1 MYLEDMRLPGRQ
13 EDDTGFHLSLVMAGA
28 VSAGAYTAGVLDFL
42 IEALD
47 ALETARAEG
56 DPMLPQDHR
65 ITVDAVLGASA
76 GGISG
81 ALLAS
86 VVRGPVKG
94 VAGARYDP
102 QAEHSVL
109 YRSWVE
115 EVDIAGMLRDD
126 DLTDG
131 KPLVSL
137 LNTLGEHSI
146 DGIRDRAVDI
156 RKTRTD
162 FPAWLRDPLPI
173 YLSTTNL
180 RGVPY
185 NLSFI
190 GEAGT
195 LHAVTAHKDYARFA
209 FGTQDPGW
217 VGHGFLDFNTD
228 GSSPAFRTLAD
239 AAMGTAAF
247 PFALRPRRITTDRDL
262 YNQMHWP
269 VPLDKPVDGKCMSS
283 VKIRPDFP
291 GSPAGG
297 DFAYWTVDGGTINN
311 EPIEIGRRLIADES
325 GRNERDPVKST
336 RKLIMVDPFP
346 NVHEEGEPKD
356 GEPTIGFVLG
366 ALMSALKQQAR
377 FKPEDLAVLRNGT
390 PSRYVIA
397 PARYELDAAGNERP
411 AKYAVAG
418 GALGAFGGFL
428 DIGFRH
434 HDYILG
440 RINTQRFLASWFTVP
455 VEHRLIAGRWSDEQI
470 DYWKIARDDG
480 SHVVPIIPLVGG
492 MNRRDLFGL
501 DLGLRPF
508 TPPWPSGFADKLP
521 ELKGRM
527 KKRIG
532 KVLCRLIDENL
543 DNSLQ
548 RVAAKA
554 AVGLLNGAITGK
566 AIAKIE
572 AELQDAD
579 LL

>member
-1 MYLEDMRLPGRQ
+1 MYLQDMSLPGRQ

-47 ALETARAEG
+47 AMEAARTEG

-65 ITVDAVLGASA
+65 VTVDAVLGASA

-86 VVRGPVKG
+86 VVRGEVKG
-94 VAGARYDP
+94 VSGPRYDP
-102 QAEHSVL
+102 DADHSVL

-115 EVDIAGMLRDD
+115 EVDIAGMLEDD
-126 DLTDG
+126 DLSED
-131 KPLVSL
+131 KPLLSL
-137 LNTLGEHSI
+137 LNTEGAGSI

-156 RKTRTD
+156 PKTRSAY
-162 FPAWLRDPLPI
+162 PAWLRDPVPI

-195 LHAVTAHKDYARFA
+195 EHSVTAHKDYARFA
-209 FGTQDPGW
+209 HGTSNPDW
-217 VGHGFLDFNTD
+217 VGHCFVDFDTD
-228 GSSPAFRTLAD
+228 GTSEPFRKLAD

-247 PFALRPRRITTDRDL
+247 PFALRPRRISTDRDL
-262 YNQMHWP
+262 YNGMHWP
-269 VPLDKPVDGKCMSS
+269 VPLDSPIDGKCMASA
-283 VKIRPDFP
+283 KIPPDFP
-291 GSPAGG
+291 GGRSDGE
-297 DFAYWTVDGGTINN
+297 FAYWTVDGGTMNN

-346 NVHEEGEPKD
+346 NVHQEGEPKD
-356 GEPTIGFVLG
+356 GHPTLGFVLG

-397 PARYELDAAGNERP
+397 PARYELDGAGNEVP
-411 AKYAVAG
+411 ARYAVAG
-418 GALGAFGGFL
+418 GALRAFGGFL
-428 DIGFRH
+428 DVSFRH
-434 HDYILG
+434 HDYIIG
-440 RINTQRFLASWFTVP
+440 RINAQRFLANWFTVP
-455 VEHRLIAGRWSDEQI
+455 VEHRLIQGRWSPQQI
-470 DYWKIARDDG
+470 DHWKITRPDG
-480 SHVVPIIPLVGG
+480 SQVLPIIPLVRG
-492 MNRRDLFGL
+492 MNRRDMFGL
-501 DLGLRPF
+501 DLGLKPF
-508 TPPWPSGFADKLP
+508 TPPWPSGFAAKMP
-521 ELKGRM
+521 ELRGRM

-543 DNSLQ
+543 DNFLH
-548 RVAAKA
+548 RAAAKA

-566 AIAKIE
+566 AMAKIE
-572 AELQDAD
+572 AELQDAN